1 MMNFVSLRGNTSL
14 VNRWFQ
20 SRIKWG
26 AVFAA
31 AIIPVMSNAA
41 LVEMGDEQMSDV
53 SGQAMMDVVTLVDPG
68 TSAGGTNAESTKF
81 VRIRTGAKVELNA
94 NIDRLILGE
103 YERNDKYTT
112 YSAAFENQGRNLAH
126 YRNRLFYNSDTARDT
141 CGANG
146 NCLIPGS
153 DIGVTTGAD
162 IIIENLSLGSIE
174 NGSMQPMVM
183 ENPYIELVYD
193 NAGAEKGQLV
203 GIRFGAESQTG
214 DLGNYST
221 YGVGA
226 DGCLGGN
233 NTSAAC
239 TTSAYATSG
248 IKSSSSPDTNRTGGV
263 LSYTGNFN
271 LLAGSSFLIGYS
283 VMEGVARTNYTPVKP
298 GAGGGILGGLN
309 LLTPNAT
316 QTLGNIAHNNTQE
329 FFLSFASREIYYP
342 SISGDVS
349 RMNVGNSRFAAIP
362 GVSLNIT
369 DGIALTLPQAL
380 GTLSGGVPKIPNC
393 YNGNSGVC

>member
-1 MMNFVSLRGNTSL
+1 MISLVSLRGKTSL
-14 VNRWFQ
+14 VNRCVQ
-20 SRIKWG
+20 ARIKWG
-26 AVFAA
+26 AVLAVA
-31 AIIPVMSNAA
+31 VMPVLALA
-41 LVEMGDEQMSDV
+41 DLVEMDDTQMSDV

-68 TSAGGTNAESTKF
+68 GLTGGNQQSTKF
-81 VRIRTGAKVELNA
+81 VRIRTGARVELNA

-103 YERNDKYTT
+103 RERTDKYTT
-112 YSAAFENQGRNLAH
+112 YSAAFESQGRNLAH
-126 YRNRLFYNSDTARDT
+126 YRNRLFYNSDSARDT
-141 CGANG
+141 CGTNG

-162 IIIENLSLGSIE
+162 IIIENLSLGSIS
-174 NGSMQPMVM
+174 NGSMSPMIM

-193 NAGAEKGQLV
+193 NEGAEKGQLI

-226 DGCLGGN
+226 DGCLGGT

-239 TTSAYATSG
+239 SAYSSSG
-248 IKSSSSPDTNRTGGV
+248 IASGSNPDTSRQGGV
-263 LSYTGNFN
+263 LSYSGNFN

-283 VMEGVARTNYTPVKP
+283 VMAGVSRTNYTPVVA
-298 GAGGGILGGLN
+298 GSGGGILGGLN
-309 LLTPNAT
+309 LLAPNAT
-316 QTLGNIAHNNTQE
+316 QTLGNIAHDNTQE
-329 FFLSFASREIYYP
+329 FFLSFASREIFYP
-342 SISGDVS
+342 SISGDTS
-349 RMNVGNSRFAAIP
+349 RMKVGNDILATIP

-380 GTLSGGVPKIPNC
+380 GTLNGGVPKISNC
-393 YNGNSGVC
+393 YNGNMGVC